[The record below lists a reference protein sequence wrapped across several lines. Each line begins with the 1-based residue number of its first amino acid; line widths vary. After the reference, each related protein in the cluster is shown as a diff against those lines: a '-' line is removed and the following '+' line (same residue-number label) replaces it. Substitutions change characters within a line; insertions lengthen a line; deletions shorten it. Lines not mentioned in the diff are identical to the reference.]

1 MSTLVVQTTVE
12 LFKFVETVNSF
23 VDSLVRTYNKIL
35 RLMFFLKMISPGW
48 GVSRKSK
55 KQKKTPEPLRIKM
68 IPQETSIY

>member
-35 RLMFFLKMISPGW
+35 RLVFLKKLLVPVEGYPGNP
-48 GVSRKSK
+48 
-55 KQKKTPEPLRIKM
+55 KQT
-68 IPQETSIY
+68 